1 MQELGSVN
9 RNEVASYLGYLLR
22 RARIA
27 AAQLGTD
34 SDPPESLD
42 AEGGRLRCLAILL
55 VIIQHGPVSQQW
67 LAKYLKINRS
77 VMVKL
82 IDVLERRGDVVRAR
96 NAADRR
102 SYALGVTASGRA
114 HAKTLSASVRRLSRE
129 LATALSAAEL
139 RRLVG
144 LLSELVG
151 PRFSPELPRAL
162 LDSPIWLITTAHEHM
177 EAFGDER
184 LEPLGLSVRT
194 YVSLAV
200 LSGMA
205 RSQTELAKHM
215 LIGPAATVDLV
226 AIRFAKPRH
235 AGARRVRNLTDRRSY
250 SLEVTTEGQRL
261 QVLGREVIAG
271 STAEFTKNL
280 DRESNEELV
289 ALLGRLTAVAE
300 RAD

>member
-1 MQELGSVN
+1 VQELGSVN

-226 AIRFAKPRH
+226 DELERRGA
-235 AGARRVRNLTDRRSY
+235 ARRVRNLTDRRSY

>member
-1 MQELGSVN
+1 VQELGSVN

-67 LAKYLKINRS
+67 LAEYLKINRS

-114 HAKTLSASVRRLSRE
+114 HAKTLSASVRRLSRQ

-151 PRFSPELPRAL
+151 PRFSPELPPAL

-205 RSQTELAKHM
+205 RSQTELATHM

-226 AIRFAKPRH
+226 DELERRGA
-235 AGARRVRNLTDRRSY
+235 ARRVRNLTDRRSY

>member
-226 AIRFAKPRH
+226 DELERRGA
-235 AGARRVRNLTDRRSY
+235 ARRVRNLTDRRSY

>member
-1 MQELGSVN
+1 VQELGSVN

-205 RSQTELAKHM
+205 RSQTELATHM

-226 AIRFAKPRH
+226 DELERRGA
-235 AGARRVRNLTDRRSY
+235 ARRVRNLTDRRSY